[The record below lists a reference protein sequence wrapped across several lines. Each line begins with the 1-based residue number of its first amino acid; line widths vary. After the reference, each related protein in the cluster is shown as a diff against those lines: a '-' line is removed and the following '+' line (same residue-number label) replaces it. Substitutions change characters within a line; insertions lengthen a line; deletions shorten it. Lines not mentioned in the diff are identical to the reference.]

1 MILHFTLY
9 AICKF
14 ILEDFSN
21 VEVLAML
28 NNEYW
33 LSYGQFSNITIRL
46 SIIFESTRSLLL
58 MCHSFSSPFWL
69 VRLTWEL
76 GYVETRVTKSNCR
89 IKLLASTLYSQT
101 IDAPIIINRGLQRKK
116 YSSLRDLKEYFDM
129 WASGCSFLRLCVQTK
144 IWLDKKRHFKSFEIF
159 FLHLDKNSSK

>member
-33 LSYGQFSNITIRL
+33 LSYL
-46 SIIFESTRSLLL
+46 
-58 MCHSFSSPFWL
+58 
-69 VRLTWEL
+69 
-76 GYVETRVTKSNCR
+76 
-89 IKLLASTLYSQT
+89 
-101 IDAPIIINRGLQRKK
+101 
-116 YSSLRDLKEYFDM
+116 
-129 WASGCSFLRLCVQTK
+129 
-144 IWLDKKRHFKSFEIF
+144 
-159 FLHLDKNSSK
+159 